1 MCKKKE
7 SPAKLIRLGT
17 YAVETIFIKE
27 TAPKTFSLLIAIF
40 CCFFSIITLYT
51 KNLKQIK
58 NTINSAPITVYV
70 VGGKLNVK
78 K

>member
-27 TAPKTFSLLIAIF
+27 TAPKTFSLLIVI
-40 CCFFSIITLYT
+40 SYSPDKVDLKVILSRLSKDLKVVSLMKTTLSSCT
-51 KNLKQIK
+51 
-58 NTINSAPITVYV
+58 T
-70 VGGKLNVK
+70 
-78 K
+78 

>member
-27 TAPKTFSLLIAIF
+27 TAPKTFSLLIVI
-40 CCFFSIITLYT
+40 SYSPDKVDLTVILSRLSKDLKVVSLMKTTLSSCT
-51 KNLKQIK
+51 
-58 NTINSAPITVYV
+58 T
-70 VGGKLNVK
+70 
-78 K
+78 

>member
-27 TAPKTFSLLIAIF
+27 TAPKTFNLLIVI
-40 CCFFSIITLYT
+40 SYSPDKVDLKVILSRLSKDLKVVSLMKTTLSSCT
-51 KNLKQIK
+51 
-58 NTINSAPITVYV
+58 T
-70 VGGKLNVK
+70 
-78 K
+78 

>member
-27 TAPKTFSLLIAIF
+27 TAPKTFSLLIVI
-40 CCFFSIITLYT
+40 SYSPDKVDLKVILSRLSKDLKVVSLMKTTLSSCT
-51 KNLKQIK
+51 
-58 NTINSAPITVYV
+58 A
-70 VGGKLNVK
+70 
-78 K
+78 

>member
-27 TAPKTFSLLIAIF
+27 TVPKTFSLLIVI
-40 CCFFSIITLYT
+40 SYSPDKVDLKVILSRLSKDLKVVSLMKTTLSSCT
-51 KNLKQIK
+51 
-58 NTINSAPITVYV
+58 T
-70 VGGKLNVK
+70 
-78 K
+78 

>member
-27 TAPKTFSLLIAIF
+27 TSPKTFSSLIVI
-40 CCFFSIITLYT
+40 SYSPDKIDLKVILSRPSKDLKVVSLMKTTLSSCT
-51 KNLKQIK
+51 
-58 NTINSAPITVYV
+58 T
-70 VGGKLNVK
+70 
-78 K
+78 

>member
-27 TAPKTFSLLIAIF
+27 TAPKTFSLLIVI
-40 CCFFSIITLYT
+40 SYSPDKIDLKVILSRPSKDLKVVSLMKTTLSSCT
-51 KNLKQIK
+51 
-58 NTINSAPITVYV
+58 T
-70 VGGKLNVK
+70 
-78 K
+78 